1 MTSNYDKIVESIS
14 ALLDEVQRK
23 NESLNKDN
31 SIFILKKANQ
41 SLADASKIDN
51 PRSLWKEFWY
61 EGEVCCL
68 FSDSNLGK
76 SIYAVQIAN
85 EISKTD
91 KVLYFDFEL
100 TEKQFQLRYTS
111 DKDNTLYKFPDNLI
125 RGELDLE
132 KLDPMTFEEDAV
144 NEILKAAINAGCKI
158 VIIDNL
164 TYLCSAMEN
173 AEAAGL
179 VMKNLIAI
187 KKQYGFSF
195 LILAHTPKRNLWAK
209 ITQNDLAGSK
219 RLYNLFDSVFA
230 IGQSAKDENLRYIK
244 QLKVRWGAKSF
255 GELHVIIARIEKID
269 NFLQFVETGF
279 AKEIEHLIQNEE
291 EIKEE
296 INKQIMILRKQG
308 KSLRE
313 IAKQTDTPKSTVDDI
328 IKRNEKN
335 K

>member
-1 MTSNYDKIVESIS
+1 
-14 ALLDEVQRK
+14 
-23 NESLNKDN
+23 
-31 SIFILKKANQ
+31 
-41 SLADASKIDN
+41 
-51 PRSLWKEFWY
+51 
-61 EGEVCCL
+61 
-68 FSDSNLGK
+68 
-76 SIYAVQIAN
+76 
-85 EISKTD
+85 
-91 KVLYFDFEL
+91 
-100 TEKQFQLRYTS
+100 
-111 DKDNTLYKFPDNLI
+111 
-125 RGELDLE
+125 
-132 KLDPMTFEEDAV
+132 
-144 NEILKAAINAGCKI
+144 
-158 VIIDNL
+158 
-164 TYLCSAMEN
+164 MEN

-195 LILAHTPKRNLWAK
+195 LILAHTPKRNLLAK
-209 ITQNDLAGSK
+209 ITQNVLAGSK

-244 QLKVRWGAKSF
+244 QLKVRWGAKTF
-255 GELHVIIARIEKID
+255 GELHVIIAKIEKID

-279 AKEIEHLIQNEE
+279 AKEIEHLIQNDE